1 MLASSMRPKSDVI
14 HFLSPVPYP
23 DEKRQTTR
31 YPGKL
36 YKQLQQMAR
45 RDHRSVNG
53 EIVWLLLLA
62 IEWRTSLTNAME
74 RFEQLGPEEDKPE
87 QPDQGAA

>member
-1 MLASSMRPKSDVI
+1 MRRRGSVLHLPT
-14 HFLSPVPYP
+14 PVPYP

-36 YKQLQQMAR
+36 YKQLQQMAK

-62 IEWRTSLTNAME
+62 IEWRTSLTSAME
-74 RFEQLGPEEDKPE
+74 RFEQYGPEELPAEVAVE
-87 QPDQGAA
+87 QGDQGAA